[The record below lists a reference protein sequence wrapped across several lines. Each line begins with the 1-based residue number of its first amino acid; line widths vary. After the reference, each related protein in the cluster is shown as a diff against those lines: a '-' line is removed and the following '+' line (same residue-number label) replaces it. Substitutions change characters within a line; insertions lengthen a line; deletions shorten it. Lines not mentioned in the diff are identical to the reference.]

1 MHNLK
6 EIRKNFSEFAKSLEK
21 RSVNVDFANLE
32 KLDELNRELIQ
43 KKESLENEKKEI
55 SKSKDESLFKKSKE
69 ISIELEKISENQ
81 KKTKIKLD
89 EILSNIELEKISE
102 NQKKTK
108 IKLDEILSNI
118 PNIPNFDVPDGKDE
132 NDNVEVLKSGKITE
146 FDFEPKSHY
155 ELGENLR
162 MLDFDL
168 ATKTTGSRFVFVKD
182 KLALLE
188 RALSNFMLDTHVT
201 QNKYQEISP
210 PLIASDNTMFGTG
223 QLPKFEND
231 QFEIKFD
238 EGSDRKFLIPTAEV
252 ILTNIVKDQI
262 LDRKNLPLRFV
273 ASTPCF
279 RKEAGSYGKDTKG
292 MIRQHQFYKVEMV
305 SIVEKENCLEELER
319 MTNCATDI
327 LDKLELPYRKVILC
341 TGDMGFSAEKTYDIE
356 VWLPSENKY
365 REISSCSSCST
376 FQAQRMKTR
385 YKNEKKETVF
395 VGTLNGSGLAI
406 GRTLI
411 AVLEN
416 YQQKDGSIIVP
427 KVLRPYMNNLEL
439 ISAK

>member
-6 EIRKNFSEFAKSLEK
+6 EIRKNFSEFAKSLVK
-21 RSVNVDFANLE
+21 RSVNVDFASLE

-89 EILSNIELEKISE
+89 EILSNI
-102 NQKKTK
+102 
-108 IKLDEILSNI
+108 

-132 NDNVEVLKSGKITE
+132 SDNVEVLKSGNITE

>member
-6 EIRKNFSEFAKSLEK
+6 EIRKNFSNFAKSLEK
-21 RSVNVDFANLE
+21 RSLTIDFSNLQ
-32 KLDELNRELIQ
+32 KLDEQNRDLIQ
-43 KKESLENEKKEI
+43 KKETLEKEKKDI
-55 SKSKDESLFKKSKE
+55 SKSKDENLFKKSKQ
-69 ISIELEKISENQ
+69 ISVDLEKVSENQ
-81 KKTKIKLD
+81 KKIK
-89 EILSNIELEKISE
+89 IELDS
-102 NQKKTK
+102 
-108 IKLDEILSNI
+108 ILSNI
-118 PNIPNFDVPDGKDE
+118 PNIPHTDVPEGKDE
-132 NDNVEVLKSGKITE
+132 NDNIEVSKSGKIPE
-146 FDFEPKSHY
+146 FDFKPKSHY
-155 ELGENLR
+155 ELGEKLE

-168 ATKTTGSRFVFVKD
+168 ATKTTGSRFVFVKN

-188 RALSNFMLDTHVT
+188 RALSNFMLNTHIN
-201 QNKYQEISP
+201 QNEYQEISP
-210 PLIASDNTMFGTG
+210 PLIASENTMFGTG

-252 ILTNIVKDQI
+252 ILTNIVKDKI
-262 LDRKNLPLRFV
+262 VDRKNLPLRFV

-341 TGDMGFSAEKTYDIE
+341 AGDMGFSAEKTYDIE

-385 YKNEKKETVF
+385 YKNENKDTAF
-395 VGTLNGSGLAI
+395 VGTLNGSGLAV

-439 ISAK
+439 ISFK

>member
-21 RSVNVDFANLE
+21 RSVNVDFTNLE

-81 KKTKIKLD
+81 K
-89 EILSNIELEKISE
+89 N
-102 NQKKTK
+102 TK

-118 PNIPNFDVPDGKDE
+118 PNIPNLDVPDGKDE

-262 LDRKNLPLRFV
+262 LDRNNLPLRFV

-356 VWLPSENKY
+356 VWLPSEDKY

>member
-6 EIRKNFSEFAKSLEK
+6 DIRKDFSEFAKSLEK
-21 RSVNVDFANLE
+21 RFVNIDFSNLQ
-32 KLDELNRELIQ
+32 KLDEQNRDLIQ
-43 KKESLENEKKEI
+43 KKEALEKEKKDI
-55 SKSKDESLFKKSKE
+55 SKFKDESLFKKSKD
-69 ISIELEKISENQ
+69 ISTELEKVSENQ
-81 KKTKIKLD
+81 KKTKTKLD
-89 EILSNIELEKISE
+89 S
-102 NQKKTK
+102 
-108 IKLDEILSNI
+108 ILSNI
-118 PNIPNFDVPDGKDE
+118 PNIPHTDVPVGKDE
-132 NDNVEVLKSGKITE
+132 NDNIEVSKSGKIPK
-146 FDFEPKSHY
+146 FDFKPKSHY
-155 ELGENLR
+155 ELGEKLE

-168 ATKTTGSRFVFVKD
+168 ATKTTGSRFVFVKN

-188 RALSNFMLDTHVT
+188 RALSNFMLDTHIN
-201 QNKYQEISP
+201 QNQYQEISP

-238 EGSDRKFLIPTAEV
+238 EDSDRKFLIPTAEV
-252 ILTNIVKDQI
+252 ILTNIVKDKI
-262 LDRKNLPLRFV
+262 VDKKNLPMRFV

-341 TGDMGFSAEKTYDIE
+341 SGDMGFSAEKTYDIE

-395 VGTLNGSGLAI
+395 VGTLNGSGLAV

-427 KVLRPYMNNLEL
+427 KILRSYMNNLEL
-439 ISAK
+439 ISLK